1 MGLTLPHLDLLYLH
15 EPSVLVVPEIEV
27 LQLEELAFT
36 QPTQISDLIVGQIE
50 LPEFP
55 HLLADRFP
63 ESPDLSQVV
72 IAEVD
77 DLDGLE
83 AGEGESFDGD
93 DAVMA

>member
-1 MGLTLPHLDLLYLH
+1 MGFTLPHLDLLYLH

-36 QPTQISDLIVGQIE
+36 QPTQISDLIVSQIE

-55 HLLADRFP
+55 HLLADHFP